1 MALFF
6 IGLAVYEAVQNKDEL
21 AALLCILSVLIV
33 GVNEL
38 RRIRNLL

>member
-1 MALFF
+1 MSLIVLCIA
-6 IGLAVYEAVQNKDEL
+6 IYEAVQNKDEL